1 MLRAWGFTFMVR
13 SYKADARAARRA
25 RGPAAAIIETRLT
38 SKSHPAS
45 HRPLEHTADVGVEI
59 DAPTRETLFAEAA
72 VALADTL
79 TPIAG
84 VGASIERELEVA
96 AANDELLVVDFLNE
110 ILFLFET
117 EGLLVAESTVRL
129 EGGDGDRPS
138 SVKLRA
144 VLRGERYDE
153 SKHPLRS
160 LVKAVTYHGLR
171 VWREDERWMCHVL
184 FDL

>member
-1 MLRAWGFTFMVR
+1 MKPP
-13 SYKADARAARRA
+13 S
-25 RGPAAAIIETRLT
+25 P
-38 SKSHPAS
+38 PS
-45 HRPLEHTADVGVEI
+45 HRPLDHTADAGVEI
-59 DAPTRETLFAEAA
+59 DAPTRESLFAEAA

-84 VGASIERELEVA
+84 VGVSIERQLEVSA
-96 AANDELLVVDFLNE
+96 ADDELLLVDFLNE

-117 EGLLVAESTVRL
+117 EGLLVAEATVRL
-129 EGGDGDRPS
+129 EGGEGDRRPP
-138 SVKLRA
+138 VKLRA

-153 SKHPLRS
+153 RKHPLRS

-171 VWREDERWMCHVL
+171 VWREDERWTGRVL